1 MTSFIIT
8 LKRKNSVFILENSS
22 FLCPSIF
29 IAGHKAVFFYSTNKD
44 FRRAVSYLLI
54 KLEEEC
60 VIIEQNLEM
69 YIADFMPIRI

>member
-8 LKRKNSVFILENSS
+8 LKKIQCLYWKTHPFCALP
-22 FLCPSIF
+22 FLLQGI
-29 IAGHKAVFFYSTNKD
+29 KLYFFNSTNKD

-60 VIIEQNLEM
+60 VIIEQNSEM
-69 YIADFMPIRI
+69 YIADFMPTRT